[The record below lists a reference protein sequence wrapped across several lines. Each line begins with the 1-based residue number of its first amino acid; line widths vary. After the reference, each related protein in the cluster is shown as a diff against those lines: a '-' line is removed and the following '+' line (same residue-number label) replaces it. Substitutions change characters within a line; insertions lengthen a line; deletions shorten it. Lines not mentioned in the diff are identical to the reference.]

1 MVKQLVKL
9 VFEQAKNE
17 TPNVS
22 KTGLSKHI
30 SKKIEEN
37 DNTKIFSYKTFTRY
51 YDKYINDK
59 EGVIDQPQVEIVEE
73 LCKYLGF
80 KNYQEFVIQQ
90 KTMCNENVFVNNEY
104 KTLDVEL
111 KPINE
116 SNELV
121 DTVAAGRSFFSN
133 KNFIKQ
139 VFFVSVLIFLFKSN
153 WSQDETVLCSEH
165 HYVERPI
172 TQNVAYEDFLMKKMK
187 KKTMNTRFII
197 SKE

>member
-37 DNTKIFSYKTFTRY
+37 DSTKIFSYKTFTRY
-51 YDKYINDK
+51 YDKYIKDK
-59 EGVIDQPQVEIVEE
+59 EGVIEQPQVEIVEE

-90 KTMCNENVFVNNEY
+90 KMMCNKNVFVDKGY
-104 KTLDVEL
+104 QTLDVEL
-111 KPINE
+111 KPVNE
-116 SNELV
+116 SKKLV
-121 DTVAAGRSFFSN
+121 NTIAAGKSFFSN

-139 VFFVSVLIFLFKSN
+139 VFFVSVLIFLFKNN
-153 WSQDETVLCSEH
+153 WNQKETVLCSEH
-165 HYVERPI
+165 YYIERPV
-172 TQNVAYEDFLMKKMK
+172 TQNVAYEDFLIKKIK
-187 KKTMNTRFII
+187 NKTMDTRFII
-197 SKE
+197 SEE